1 MKKLFEEGTISGNG
15 TGQGGGASLPFNKG
29 YFQSGNSGEPGI
41 TFTPT
46 GERRS
51 KKYKEEISSRKKM
64 KERQKKKALMKKFK
78 EFNEDATATLGN
90 SGGMGGVVAANPSST
105 PGNVAGSSIGSGDVG
120 QTLGTYTKP
129 GVKMKKKKKNKR
141 EKIKSFENFK

>member
-1 MKKLFEEGTISGNG
+1 
-15 TGQGGGASLPFNKG
+15 
-29 YFQSGNSGEPGI
+29 
-41 TFTPT
+41 
-46 GERRS
+46 
-51 KKYKEEISSRKKM
+51 
-64 KERQKKKALMKKFK
+64 MKKFK